1 LNFKKYSPHSG
12 RLPCPV
18 ISSLALFSF
27 GLPIPTRTPFSLSHF
42 PSPSAHL
49 GIFSAAVKRQSKIHE
64 LSGGKP
70 LLNFLLGQLTAFFSL
85 RRRKIFAFHG
95 LLGRLTELY
104 VECRAFFNGKPNQN
118 N

>member
-1 LNFKKYSPHSG
+1 
-12 RLPCPV
+12 
-18 ISSLALFSF
+18 
-27 GLPIPTRTPFSLSHF
+27 LSHF

-70 LLNFLLGQLTAFFSL
+70 LLNFLPGQLTTFFSL

-118 N
+118 NWFHFSALDKPKCKFFKLSMISINDEYSHFRQYAHIQ